1 MSVNLVSLVQ
11 QNLGYPELLKMDAN
25 TQEAVID
32 TALPAE
38 DRFSQAA
45 IPAVLITIYK
55 YSRSDEMAEKL
66 LKDEQ
71 VVSWMSEMQKNA
83 PGEMIQVVAGY
94 AGIAADESGSR
105 MDAIAA
111 ESVRLIKLDVG
122 EKGTILDLKNLMADQ
137 RNFILPY
144 YRPPCNWE
152 LCWMIQPLMTE
163 PIKCWGLFL
172 ASCISLGINWQARI
186 PVRPPSLIK
195 NPATNY
201 IGFRIFLC

>member
-83 PGEMIQVVAGY
+83 PGEMIQVVADY
-94 AGIAADESGSR
+94 AGIPLEESSNR
-105 MDAIAA
+105 MNAIAA
-111 ESVRLIKLDVG
+111 ESVRLIKQDIG
-122 EKGTILDLKNLMADQ
+122 EKGTILDLKNLMANQ

-144 YRPPCNWE
+144 LPASMQLGTMLDDSTLDDRTNKMQGPVSG
-152 LCWMIQPLMTE
+152 LMHV
-163 PIKCWGLFL
+163 IGNKL
-172 ASCISLGINWQARI
+172 AGSDTSSAI
-186 PVRPPSLIK
+186 
-195 NPATNY
+195 
-201 IGFRIFLC
+201 